1 MSRIP
6 KWASALALIL
16 TTVLGVGYLVIGVLA
31 VDPTRRHISVTVDL
45 TDSSGLTEG
54 SDVVYR
60 GVNIGQV
67 DEVAGRP
74 GGVRLRL
81 TYDADFRI
89 PVEVDL
95 KVEQLS
101 SLGEPVFAFMPT
113 TDSGPWLADNAHLTQ
128 AVEVPTSVAQLLGD
142 SSEMLEQVDP
152 ERVTRLID
160 TFSQSVTG
168 VESTVTPA
176 VRRGADLLL
185 MTLTSKQGHLDA
197 LTDHMTDILSKTDEL
212 KQAMVSAPPQLDK
225 FGESLGVSY
234 EYLFFASR
242 KLRGREVMGSWRAE
256 QQQLVEVLEKLSP
269 DLDAIGG
276 ALRPITQASGPLVG
290 MIDLADLL
298 DHAIHSLPGD
308 RLRVTLTAPGS

>member
-6 KWASALALIL
+6 SWASAMALVL
-16 TTVLGVGYLVIGVLA
+16 TTVLGVGYLVVGVLA
-31 VDPTRRHISVTVDL
+31 VDPTRTHTSITVDL
-45 TDSSGLTEG
+45 TDSSGLTAG

-67 DEVAGRP
+67 DEVTGRP
-74 GGVRLRL
+74 GGVQVRL
-81 TYDADFRI
+81 TYDADYRI
-89 PVEVDL
+89 PVETDL

-101 SLGEPVFAFMPT
+101 SLGEPVFVFMPNSDT
-113 TDSGPWLADNAHLTQ
+113 GPFLENDAHLTQ
-128 AVEVPTSVAQLLGD
+128 TVEVPTSVAQLLGD
-142 SSEMLEQVDP
+142 SSEMLEQVEP

-185 MTLTSKQGHLDA
+185 MTLTSRQGHLDA

-242 KLRGREVMGSWRAE
+242 KLRGREVMGSWREE

-269 DLDAIGG
+269 DLLALGG